1 MKGQLPWASGVRT
14 NSRLLALAFLVL
26 ASLSLS
32 YGQAVNDT
40 ALATLLSRAYALL
53 AINSPEAPALFER
66 AVELD
71 SSNVLV
77 RKQLGYLYQANGKFE
92 EALGQFVAADRM
104 QPSDST
110 KLQVAYVLSALGRS
124 QEATELLHT
133 LQASPYPD
141 IRDGATN
148 QLASSSP
155 TGSAAESWTRLY
167 AAPYYDTRW
176 NTTFFQANFERGYSL
191 TSDRKLGAY
200 GTVMYSGDARSSG
213 GQAPVIFSDNAIIFA
228 LGLRIHPL
236 TGLTVSIQEGAAF
249 DMIDRGSGRIVHGDF
264 RAVAIYGWGIY
275 APYNYHTNLKL
286 PARPFAD
293 LYSSFGYYSR
303 YTDAIGYVQGRAGLR
318 MLEAAKT
325 AGDVY
330 VRADFVGDT
339 QKQFYNNQSEGSIGA
354 RIIPNVDWGLYLVGE
369 FHRGR
374 YWNVSDTPLP
384 YDPYYSSF
392 RFFLII
398 DRTF

>member
-1 MKGQLPWASGVRT
+1 MRGGLSWTMGARRAT
-14 NSRLLALAFLVL
+14 RLLTLAILCFTF
-26 ASLSLS
+26 LSLS
-32 YGQAVNDT
+32 RGQAVNDT
-40 ALATLLSRAYALL
+40 ALAALLSRAYALL
-53 AINSPEAPALFER
+53 AINSPEAPALFAR

-92 EALGQFVAADRM
+92 EALQQFVAADRL

-110 KLQVAYVLSALGRS
+110 KLQVAYVLSAMGRS
-124 QEATELLHT
+124 SEATELLHK

-141 IRDGATN
+141 IRDGATL

-155 TGSAAESWTRLY
+155 TGSAGESWTRVY

-176 NTTFFQANFERGYSL
+176 NTTFFQVNFERGYSL
-191 TSDRKLGAY
+191 TSDRKIGAF

-213 GQAPVIFSDNAIIFA
+213 GQAPVIFSDNALIFA
-228 LGLRIHPL
+228 LGLRVHPL
-236 TGLTVSIQEGAAF
+236 TGLTVSVQEGAAV
-249 DMIDRGSGRIVHGDF
+249 DLIDRGSGRVVRGDF
-264 RAVAIYGWGIY
+264 RAVGVYAWGIY
-275 APYNYHTNLKL
+275 APYFYHTNLKL
-286 PARPFAD
+286 LARPFAD

-303 YTDAIGYVQGRAGLR
+303 YTNGIGYIQGRAGLR
-318 MLEAAKT
+318 ILEVAKT
-325 AGDVY
+325 VGDAY

-339 QKQFYNNQSEGSIGA
+339 QKLFYNNQSEGSIGA
-354 RIIPNVDWGLYLVGE
+354 RLIPNVDWGLYLVGE

-384 YDPYYSSF
+384 YDAYYSSF